1 MNSFIE
7 TNTTITTN
15 RFLEQVYKSLTHEV
29 TFPSLNT
36 HGMLTN
42 IMPTQ
47 QQHIDQIVEFEM
59 KRIQENCQGK
69 QEQYVEQML
78 AENPIA
84 IGRRTNTTNTTTNSS
99 SILSGE
105 CDTLL
110 STEQKRQQHGQRS
123 EACRRSRYNNKIKKA
138 KSKYRHKYMSQ
149 KLLQSTQLLTCI
161 KDLIAQTE
169 GHLLAQGLGNDK
181 LHKLRYSYGM
191 DSTRRE
197 VRGIEMD
204 TSVKTKD

>member
-15 RFLEQVYKSLTHEV
+15 RFLEQVYTSLTHEV

-78 AENPIA
+78 AENPITY
-84 IGRRTNTTNTTTNSS
+84 GRRTNTTTNSGS
-99 SILSGE
+99 VLSEE

-110 STEQKRQQHGQRS
+110 SPEQKRQQQYQRS

-169 GHLLAQGLGNDK
+169 GHLLAQGLGKDK
-181 LHKLRYSYGM
+181 LHQLRYSYGM

-197 VRGIEMD
+197 VRGIEME